1 MSMAERDETMDEFI
15 ETALAV
21 FEGEYCGRCAKRG
34 EGVFC
39 DRAKFQTA
47 GAAAYGACAV
57 SRTAI
62 RPPTAAA
69 ATGLT
74 RRKTER
80 WTNDAR

>member
-47 GAAAYGACAV
+47 GAGYTSRVHCTAYQSTV
-57 SRTAI
+57 
-62 RPPTAAA
+62 
-69 ATGLT
+69 
-74 RRKTER
+74 ER
-80 WTNDAR
+80 W